1 MSSTF
6 KLDQLDLLRQRR
18 QELGL
23 PAEAQALVDARQLV
37 LAGGVIGLA
46 VAASAAGVWL
56 LLQARQVYVEGKI
69 RELGSVP
76 AQVKE
81 LEQRVQG
88 AQAQLKQIST
98 SNEGLAKGLVAV
110 SSGSA
115 LLTQLSEVTPEG
127 VQLSEATVAGSTV
140 AGSTSDQTLT
150 LKGNA
155 AEPESFR
162 RINAMELLLAYSP
175 LFKPDGVK
183 LVKATREPAPAVADP
198 KAPPPIPPVTFDL
211 TSRFSSL
218 PAAAQL
224 RELKR
229 LGADGMAR
237 RLETLQKEGLLR

>member
-18 QELGL
+18 LELGL
-23 PAEAQALVDARQLV
+23 PAEAPGLVDARQLV

-127 VQLSEATVAGSTV
+127 VQLSEATVAG
-140 AGSTSDQTLT
+140 ATSDQTLT

-183 LVKATREPAPAVADP
+183 LVKATREAAPAVADT
-198 KAPPPIPPVTFDL
+198 KAPPPVPPVSFDL

>member
-6 KLDQLDLLRQRR
+6 KLDRLDLLRQRR
-18 QELGL
+18 LELGL
-23 PAEAQALVDARQLV
+23 PPEAPALVDARQLV
-37 LAGGVIGLA
+37 LVGGVIGLA

-76 AQVKE
+76 VQLKE
-81 LEQRVQG
+81 LEQRVQA
-88 AQAQLKQIST
+88 AQTQLTKINT

-115 LLTQLSEVTPEG
+115 LLSQLSEVTPEG
-127 VQLSEATVAGSTV
+127 VQLTEVTV
-140 AGSTSDQTLT
+140 AGSTSAQTLT

-162 RINAMELLLAYSP
+162 RINAIELLLAYSP

-183 LVKATREPAPAVADP
+183 LVKAIREAAPAVTDP
-198 KAPPPIPPVTFDL
+198 KEVPVQIPPVSFDL
-211 TSRFSSL
+211 TSQFSSL

>member
-1 MSSTF
+1 MSRTF
-6 KLDQLDLLRQRR
+6 KLDRLDLLRQRR
-18 QELGL
+18 LELGL
-23 PAEAQALVDARQLV
+23 PPEAPVLADPRQLV

-46 VAASAAGVWL
+46 VAASAAGLWL
-56 LLQARQVYVEGKI
+56 FLQARQVYVEGRI

-81 LEQRVQG
+81 LEQRVQV

-115 LLTQLSEVTPEG
+115 LLTQLSEITPEG
-127 VQLSEATVAGSTV
+127 VQLSEATVSGSTP
-140 AGSTSDQTLT
+140 AQTLT
-150 LKGNA
+150 LKGKA
-155 AEPESFR
+155 AEPEAFR
-162 RINAMELLLAYSP
+162 RINAIELLLAYSP

-183 LVKATREPAPAVADP
+183 LVKATREAAPAVADP
-198 KAPPPIPPVTFDL
+198 KAPPPLIPPVTFDL
-211 TSRFSSL
+211 TSQFSSL

-224 RELKR
+224 RELRR
-229 LGADGMAR
+229 LGADGLAR

>member
-6 KLDQLDLLRQRR
+6 KLDRLDLLRQRR
-18 QELGL
+18 LELGL
-23 PAEAQALVDARQLV
+23 PPEAPALVNARQLV
-37 LAGGVIGLA
+37 LVGGVLGLA

-76 AQVKE
+76 VQLKE
-81 LEQRVQG
+81 LEQRVQA
-88 AQAQLKQIST
+88 AQTQLTKIST

-115 LLTQLSEVTPEG
+115 LLTQLSQITPDR
-127 VQLSEATVAGSTV
+127 VQLTEATVAGAPS
-140 AGSTSDQTLT
+140 SDQTLT
-150 LKGNA
+150 LKGTA
-155 AEPESFR
+155 ADPQAFR
-162 RINAMELLLAYSP
+162 RINALQLLLAYSP
-175 LFKPDGVK
+175 LFKPDGVV
-183 LVKATREPAPAVADP
+183 LNKAVREPGAAAADP
-198 KAPPPIPPVTFDL
+198 QSTAPTVGPVAFDF
-211 TSRFSSL
+211 TSKFSTL

-224 RELKR
+224 RQLRR

>member
-1 MSSTF
+1 MNSTF

-18 QELGL
+18 LELGL
-23 PAEAQALVDARQLV
+23 PPEAPALVEARQLV
-37 LAGGVIGLA
+37 LVGGVIGLA

-56 LLQARQVYVEGKI
+56 VLQARQVYVEGKI

-115 LLTQLSEVTPEG
+115 LLTQLSEITPEG
-127 VQLSEATVAGSTV
+127 VQLSEATV

-183 LVKATREPAPAVADP
+183 LVKATREAAPAVTDP

-211 TSRFSSL
+211 RSAFSSL

-224 RELKR
+224 RELRR

>member
-18 QELGL
+18 LELGL
-23 PAEAQALVDARQLV
+23 PPEAPALVDARQLV
-37 LAGGVIGLA
+37 LLGGVIGLA
-46 VAASAAGVWL
+46 VAASAAGAWL
-56 LLQARQVYVEGKI
+56 LLQARQAYVEGKI

-88 AQAQLKQIST
+88 AQAQFKQIST

-127 VQLSEATVAGSTV
+127 VQLTEATV

-155 AEPESFR
+155 VEPESFR

-183 LVKATREPAPAVADP
+183 LVKATREAAPAVADP